1 MASDKLNSISPV
13 DIDTGKFKYVQI
25 RVYVEDPDSKEESSK
40 LIVRGYSWAEWHAD
54 IYEKVQGELEA
65 AGMETECLGG
75 GRILHDKAQR
85 TIQVFG
91 YSQGYGLAD
100 HARSVELLK
109 VHYPDYES
117 ITWSNEGY

>member
-1 MASDKLNSISPV
+1 MISSCWAN
-13 DIDTGKFKYVQI
+13 F
-25 RVYVEDPDSKEESSK
+25 
-40 LIVRGYSWAEWHAD
+40 SWYWFDDLWYLSLVLSAD

-91 YSQGYGLAD
+91 YSQVSVVILLFSFFVFILFGFCVWFYISFD
-100 HARSVELLK
+100 CTRSKAAYHYLLL
-109 VHYPDYES
+109 
-117 ITWSNEGY
+117 

>member
-1 MASDKLNSISPV
+1 MVLS
-13 DIDTGKFKYVQI
+13 
-25 RVYVEDPDSKEESSK
+25 
-40 LIVRGYSWAEWHAD
+40 AD

-91 YSQGYGLAD
+91 YSQVSVVILLFSFFVLFCLDFVFDFIFLSTALGVKLLTIIYYYSSENRFLRLMMLAYRLCIYLFS
-100 HARSVELLK
+100 RS
-109 VHYPDYES
+109 D
-117 ITWSNEGY
+117 